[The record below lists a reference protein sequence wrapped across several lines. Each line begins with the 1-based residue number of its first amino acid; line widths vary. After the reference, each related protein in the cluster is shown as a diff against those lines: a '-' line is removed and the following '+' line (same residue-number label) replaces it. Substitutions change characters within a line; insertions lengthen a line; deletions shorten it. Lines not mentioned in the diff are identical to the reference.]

1 MAYTYLITGA
11 TSDVGRAL
19 IERLLTDA
27 PADTTVLAQGCSDL
41 EKLADLCARFP
52 GQVHPFDVDLSDR
65 AKVDTF
71 VQVLAASAPAPTHFI
86 HLPALPVVNAKFKA
100 FDQTRFDRDLEIQV
114 HSAVRI
120 CRAVLPAMAKARF
133 GRVLFIQTSYT
144 IGCPPKNTAAYVM
157 AKSAIG
163 GLVKSLAVE
172 YARFGVTVNCV
183 APSMMETNFLKD
195 TPDLI
200 VQAAAE
206 ENPMGR
212 NATPADVVPAM
223 AFLLSDEAGFI
234 TGVTLPVTG
243 GSAIV

>member
-1 MAYTYLITGA
+1 MWTCRT
-11 TSDVGRAL
+11 
-19 IERLLTDA
+19 A
-27 PADTTVLAQGCSDL
+27 P
-41 EKLADLCARFP
+41 
-52 GQVHPFDVDLSDR
+52 
-65 AKVDTF
+65 KVDTF

-163 GLVKSLAVE
+163 GAGQTWPSSMPASASRSTGRRPQHDGNELPE
-172 YARFGVTVNCV
+172 GHAR
-183 APSMMETNFLKD
+183 SH
-195 TPDLI
+195 
-200 VQAAAE
+200 
-206 ENPMGR
+206 R
-212 NATPADVVPAM
+212 
-223 AFLLSDEAGFI
+223 AGC
-234 TGVTLPVTG
+234 G
-243 GSAIV
+243 G